1 MNTSFVSRICTYRAI
16 AWDLFLSAVGCFVLR
31 YCFRLVAEGGDG
43 PGTNGITW
51 AVGQARDPLA
61 YAGAA
66 LILLALATNE
76 QPGLIR
82 VSPHTHS

>member
-43 PGTNGITW
+43 PGTYGITW